1 MRQRHTMN
9 VITIGAALAL
19 AASISLSS
27 AASAQAPDLE
37 VVHAFDAAA
46 EELPEGITIGADGEM
61 FVTLGYPGFWA
72 PGDGW
77 VKRIGPDGEKT
88 TLAYFEDGQGPAGI
102 VTNADGDVYFA
113 RANPG
118 EPDARGVY
126 RLLPD
131 GTSERLAGTEDF
143 LVPNGLAFDDRGGLL
158 VGDSALGTI
167 WRIALDGSGVE
178 SWASEPE
185 LLGGCGPEGFGV
197 NGVAVWEDHVYA
209 ANTDRGLLV
218 RMPILGD
225 GSAGAGTI
233 VAGDNTDECEPDE
246 LFGMDGI
253 AIDVEGSV
261 YALLVLQHKLVR
273 IDPAD
278 GSVEVLLTEAD
289 GLHNGASLAFGTQDD
304 DRQSLYITNYA
315 VLPPIPEGSLG
326 PAILKLDV
334 GVDGVQL
341 F

>member
-1 MRQRHTMN
+1 M
-9 VITIGAALAL
+9 
-19 AASISLSS
+19 SS

-37 VVHAFDAAA
+37 VVHAFDAETARDLA
-46 EELPEGITIGADGEM
+46 ISMGAMIEPSAGELPEGITIGAGGEM
-61 FVTLGYPGFWA
+61 FVTLGYPFFWKA
-72 PGDGW
+72 GDGW
-77 VKRIGPDGEKT
+77 IKRIGPDGEET
-88 TLAYFEDGQGPAGI
+88 TLAHFPDGQGPAGI

-113 RANPG
+113 G
-118 EPDARGVY
+118 GDPDAPGVY
-126 RLLPD
+126 RLHPD
-131 GTSERLAGTEDF
+131 GTVERLPGTEDF
-143 LVPNGLAFDDRGGLL
+143 LTPNGLAFDDRGGLL
-158 VGDSALGTI
+158 VGDSAHGTI

-185 LLGGCGPEGFGV
+185 LIGGCGPAGFGV

-246 LFGMDGI
+246 LWGMDGI
-253 AIDVEGSV
+253 AFDAEGSV
-261 YALLVLQHKLVR
+261 YALLVTQHKLVR

-289 GLHNGASLAFGTQDD
+289 GLHNAASLAFGTQDD
-304 DRQSLYITNYA
+304 DGQSLYITNYA
-315 VLPPIPEGSLG
+315 VLPPVPEDTLG
-326 PAILKLDV
+326 PAILKFDV

>member
-1 MRQRHTMN
+1 MSTRNPLKR
-9 VITIGAALAL
+9 LAFGT
-19 AASISLSS
+19 AFCMAIMVPMSS
-27 AASAQAPDLE
+27 AASAQAPSLE
-37 VVHAFDAAA
+37 VVHAFDAEA

-61 FVTLGYPGFWA
+61 FVTMGYPSFWM

-88 TLAYFEDGQGPAGI
+88 TLAYFKDGQGPAGI

-113 RANPG
+113 G
-118 EPDARGVY
+118 GDPDAPGVY
-126 RLLPD
+126 RLHPD
-131 GTSERLAGTEDF
+131 GTVERLPGTEDF
-143 LVPNGLAFDDRGGLL
+143 LAPNGLAFDDRGGLL
-158 VGDSALGTI
+158 VGDSAHGTI
-167 WRIALDGSGVE
+167 WRIALDGSGVVE
-178 SWASEPE
+178 SWASEPG
-185 LLGGCGPEGFGV
+185 LVGGCGEGTFGV

-209 ANTDRGLLV
+209 ANTFRGLLV
-218 RMPILGD
+218 RMPILED

-233 VAGDNTDECEPDE
+233 VAGDNTNGCEPDE

-278 GSVEVLLTEAD
+278 GSVDVLLTEAD
-289 GLHNGASLAFGTQDD
+289 GLFNPASLAFGTQDG
-304 DRQSLYITNYA
+304 DRQNLYITNYA
-315 VLPPIPEGSLG
+315 VIDPAPEGSLG